1 MLLKNLFWTYTV
13 ILLLLAV
20 LPINSSGN
28 VINHTFVVSIRLD
41 YLLHCAVYIPW
52 VVLLGLTTKKS
63 FTKDTGTIL
72 FYLLLALVFAF
83 LNEGVQ
89 YYLPYRAFNINDLIA
104 NFMGVLLGHIIFYF
118 RNFFLKVIKI

>member
-1 MLLKNLFWTYTV
+1 MLKKLFWIYTI
-13 ILLLLAV
+13 ILVLLAV

-28 VINHTFVVSIRLD
+28 AINHTFVVSIRLD
-41 YLLHCAVYIPW
+41 YLLHCVVYIPW
-52 VVLLGLTTKKS
+52 MVLLGLTSKKS
-63 FTKDTGTIL
+63 FIKDTFTVL